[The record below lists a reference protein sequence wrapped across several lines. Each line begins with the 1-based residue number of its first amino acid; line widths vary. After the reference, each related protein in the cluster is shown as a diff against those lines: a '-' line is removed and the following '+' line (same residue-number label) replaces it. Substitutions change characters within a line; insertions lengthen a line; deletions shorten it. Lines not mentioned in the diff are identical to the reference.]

1 MRLRELMNFLQ
12 EFMDNKGKGTQ
23 GELGDAS
30 VFMHVGNHLE
40 ELKKIE
46 VQESTIIGANSMR
59 IVFKPQGLKIIQAP
73 TDKESGFN
81 LEP

>member
-1 MRLRELMNFLQ
+1 MRLRELMGFLQ
-12 EFMDNKGKGTQ
+12 EFMDNKGKGTK

-46 VQESTIIGANSMR
+46 VQESTIINANSMR
-59 IVFKPQGLKIIQAP
+59 IVFKPQGLQIIKAP
-73 TDKESGFN
+73 TDKESGFE
-81 LEP
+81 L

>member
-59 IVFKPQGLKIIQAP
+59 VVFKPQGLKIIKAP
-73 TDKESGFN
+73 TDKDSGFE
-81 LEP
+81 L

>member
-59 IVFKPQGLKIIQAP
+59 IVFKPQGLKIIKAP
-73 TDKESGFN
+73 TDIYSGFT
-81 LEP
+81 L

>member
-1 MRLRELMNFLQ
+1 MRLRELMGFLQ
-12 EFMDNKGKGTQ
+12 EFMDNKGKGTK

-30 VFMHVGNHLE
+30 VFMHVGKHLE

-46 VQESTIIGANSMR
+46 VQERTIIGANSLR

-73 TDKESGFN
+73 TDKESGFE
-81 LEP
+81 L

>member
-59 IVFKPQGLKIIQAP
+59 VVFKPMREKRIISP
-73 TDKESGFN
+73 TDPESGFK
-81 LEP
+81 L

>member
-46 VQESTIIGANSMR
+46 VQESTIIGANSVR
-59 IVFKPQGLKIIQAP
+59 VVFKPQGLKIIKAP
-73 TDKESGFN
+73 TDKDSGFT
-81 LEP
+81 L